1 VARRTAAVT
10 ALAALVATSTHLVTA
25 VVVRVAT
32 GPHHLPED
40 LDAAVGLL
48 AAGGAAAVLLTWT
61 CGAVLTA
68 AALAVRAAGR
78 TSATL
83 DALGAALTP
92 HLLRRLLAAALGAAA
107 LGGVAGPAL
116 ADPADAPASAPASAP
131 EVALTWPGSPT
142 ATGGAPAPTP
152 ASAPPTSPQE
162 VVVHRGDTL
171 WGVAARSLPE
181 GAGPADVAAAWPRWY
196 RSNRAV
202 IGDDPDLL
210 RPGQRLVAPQDAA

>member
-1 VARRTAAVT
+1 M
-10 ALAALVATSTHLVTA
+10 
-25 VVVRVAT
+25 
-32 GPHHLPED
+32 
-40 LDAAVGLL
+40 
-48 AAGGAAAVLLTWT
+48 
-61 CGAVLTA
+61 
-68 AALAVRAAGR
+68 
-78 TSATL
+78 
-83 DALGAALTP
+83 
-92 HLLRRLLAAALGAAA
+92 
-107 LGGVAGPAL
+107 
-116 ADPADAPASAPASAP
+116 
-131 EVALTWPGSPT
+131 TWPGSPT
-142 ATGGAPAPTP
+142 ASGGAPAPTP